1 MKGRAIQIFS
11 PDDLKNIDVIIAA
24 LRELVSS
31 INALVNQIPQ
41 YPLFGDYRGIV
52 GDLTF
57 RPYLGGGGFDT
68 NEGILLNACAL
79 C

>member
-1 MKGRAIQIFS
+1 MDERSKQAKIKG
-11 PDDLKNIDVIIAA
+11 N
-24 LRELVSS
+24 E
-31 INALVNQIPQ
+31 NNYYYALVNQIPQ

-57 RPYLGGGGFDT
+57 RPCLGGGGFDT